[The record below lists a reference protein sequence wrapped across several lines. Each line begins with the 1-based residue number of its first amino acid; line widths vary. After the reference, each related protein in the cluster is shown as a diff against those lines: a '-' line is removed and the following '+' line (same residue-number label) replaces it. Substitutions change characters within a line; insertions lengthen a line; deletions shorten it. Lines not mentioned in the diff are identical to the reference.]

1 MSSSTP
7 PWQGSYRPGLR
18 WDFQPA
24 PSTLN
29 DELGAA
35 VRAHADRVFL
45 EHAGRI
51 LSYATFDALVE
62 RAAAGLRSLGVGRG
76 SHVALHLPNTPHY
89 PIAFFAVLRAGGVV
103 VNLSPLDAERELAH
117 KLAVAEARMV
127 ISFAGLHEKLPRHA
141 DLHIVVA
148 QPDDHD
154 HASPP
159 APAGTTGFA
168 SLLMATSTDHSWP
181 VPAAG
186 DLAVLQFTGGT
197 TGVPKAAMLTHA
209 NLTAAMAIYH
219 AWVEAEEEPGAAPEH
234 RILTVLP
241 LFHIYALACILL
253 PTMRGGGTLILKA
266 RWDTDDILDTIVD
279 ARPTVFYGV
288 PTMFTA
294 LLASPRSSDIDF
306 SSLRICSSG
315 GAPLPVELQQGFVR
329 RTGLNLVEGW
339 GMTETCSAGTATPR
353 RRPKPGSAGV
363 PLPGIDLRIRD
374 LADPTREMARGE
386 KGEICLRGANVTSG
400 YYRNEAANAEG
411 FTGGFLRTGD
421 IGYLDED
428 GYVFLVDRRKD
439 MIISSGYN
447 VYPRMIEE
455 AVLAHPAVLEV
466 TVIGVPDAYRGE
478 SAKAFVVLH
487 DGAPAFT
494 LDELRVFL
502 ADRLGRHELPCALEF
517 RDHLPRTAVGKLAKK
532 PLVDEERAKEAA
544 PGA

>member
-24 PSTLN
+24 RSTLN
-29 DELGAA
+29 DELATA
-35 VRAHADRVFL
+35 TRAHADRVLL
-45 EHAGRI
+45 EHAGQA
-51 LSYATFDALVE
+51 LSYAAFEGLVE
-62 RAAAGLRSLGVGRG
+62 RAAAGLRSLGVGPG
-76 SHVALHLPNTPHY
+76 CHVALHLPNAAQY
-89 PIAFFAVLRAGGVV
+89 PIAFFAVLRAGGAV

-117 KLAVAEARMV
+117 KLAVAEARTV
-127 ISFAGLHEKLPRHA
+127 VSFAGLHEKLPRHS
-141 DLHIVVA
+141 DLRLVIA
-148 QPDDHD
+148 RPDDLD
-154 HASPP
+154 SGTRSAGSDPAS
-159 APAGTTGFA
+159 FA
-168 SLLMATSTDHSWP
+168 SLLAHAPSDDPWP
-181 VPAAG
+181 VAG
-186 DLAVLQFTGGT
+186 ADDLAVLQFTGGT

-219 AWVEAEEEPGAAPEH
+219 AWVEAEEEPDAAPDH

-253 PTMRGGGTLILKA
+253 PTIRGGGTLILKA
-266 RWDTDDILDTIVD
+266 RWDTDDILDTIAK

-288 PTMFTA
+288 PTMFNA
-294 LLASPRSSDIDF
+294 LLASPRAETIDF

-374 LADPTREMARGE
+374 LADPTREVARGE
-386 KGEICLRGANVTSG
+386 KGEVCLRGANVTAG
-400 YYRNEAANAEG
+400 YYRNEAANAES

-421 IGYLDED
+421 IGYLDDD

-478 SAKAFVVLH
+478 SAKAFVVRH
-487 DGAPAFT
+487 DGAGAFT
-494 LDELRVFL
+494 LDELRAFL

-532 PLVDEERAKEAA
+532 PLVDEERAKAAA
-544 PGA
+544 PDA